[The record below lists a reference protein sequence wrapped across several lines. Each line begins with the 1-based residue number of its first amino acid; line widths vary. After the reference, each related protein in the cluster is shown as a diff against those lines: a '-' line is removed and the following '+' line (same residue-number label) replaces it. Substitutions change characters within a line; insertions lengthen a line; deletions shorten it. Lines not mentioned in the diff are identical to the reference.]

1 MEIFNNIDSVW
12 YWGMGLIILFP
23 IITLLLNEVGY
34 KMGRRDETL
43 IKPIHTFKNFVLP
56 LVTLVVLLIYVL
68 RVDRN
73 ALSIKVLETII
84 WVLIINAGLAFVNRF
99 FFKSAKKGTWRGNVP
114 QLFLDIFRVFL
125 VLFGGAIVLSQVWNV
140 ELGGLVTALG
150 LGSFVLGLA
159 LQDTLG
165 NLFSGIALVY
175 EKPFAVG
182 DWIKVE
188 EDYGEVIEMNWRAVR
203 IRTREGQLIVI
214 PHLMIG
220 QGVIINFSKPTRVH
234 VIKLNVSFSYNDPP
248 NKVKEAL
255 KETCLNT
262 PDILHI
268 PEPEIKVNEYG
279 NSSIIYEVEFA
290 IADFQFHEE
299 ITDDFM
305 TRIWYTAK
313 RYHLTIPFPQLTVH
327 RADNK
332 NAPAQEREK
341 ILAQTV
347 EQLPQF
353 LPIEK
358 ENTKELMD
366 GSLIQY
372 YGKNEIIFQQG
383 DPTGSLYIILEGDL
397 ALSVKGM
404 DGTKVLV
411 NMLHKG
417 DFFGEVAL
425 LSGRTSS
432 MTATAV
438 TDIRV
443 LKIMTQEV
451 MDMVSRNPRLA
462 FQLDEVMDMRR
473 KQSEKHLED

>member
-1 MEIFNNIDSVW
+1 MDTINNVW
-12 YWGMGLIILFP
+12 YWGLGLIFLFP

-34 KMGRRDETL
+34 KMGRKDPTL
-43 IKPIHTFKNFVLP
+43 LKPITTFKNFVLP
-56 LVTLVVLLIYVL
+56 MTALVVLLIYVL
-68 RVDRN
+68 GVDRN

-99 FFKSAKKGTWRGNVP
+99 FFKSANKDSWRGNVP

-125 VLFGGAIVLSQVWNV
+125 VLFGGAIVLSQVWDV

-214 PHLMIG
+214 PHLAIG
-220 QGVIINFSKPTRVH
+220 QGVIINFSKPSPVH
-234 VIKLNVSFSYNDPP
+234 VIKLNVGFSYQDPP

-262 PDILHI
+262 PDILHD
-268 PEPEIKVNEYG
+268 PDPEIKVNEYG
-279 NSSIIYEVEFA
+279 DSAIIYEIEFA
-290 IADFQFHEE
+290 IADFRYHEE

-305 TRIWYTAK
+305 TRIWYTTK
-313 RYHLTIPFPQLTVH
+313 RYQLTIPFPQMTLH
-327 RADNK
+327 RAEQKTSAAELHDK
-332 NAPAQEREK
+332 D
-341 ILAQTV
+341 LVQTV
-347 EQLPQF
+347 EQLPKF

-358 ENTKELMD
+358 ENTKKLLD
-366 GSLIQY
+366 GSLILY
-372 YGKNEIIFQQG
+372 YGKKELIFQQG
-383 DPTGSLYIILEGDL
+383 DPTGHLFIILEGDVE
-397 ALSVKGM
+397 LSVKGL
-404 DGTKVLV
+404 DGKKVLV
-411 NMLHKG
+411 NILHKG

-432 MTATAV
+432 MTATAS

-443 LKIMTQEV
+443 LKIMSQEV

-462 FQLDEVMDMRR
+462 FQLDEVMDVRR
-473 KQSEKHLED
+473 KRLQQQLE